1 MIDNTSLKPDLR
13 HATRRL
19 TAIFARLP
27 LTVVVACVVAGF
39 AHYALGLR
47 KQGHAETASDK
58 PAITRTL
65 VATEGVEHLDRLA
78 REPMIV
84 ELSDGTLFVTGYGG
98 QFDEVEKI
106 PDLWRSRDHGA
117 TWEHVNVGRNA
128 DGAIGNSDVDLAVGP
143 DNTLYFV
150 AMSYDNKKFEGTR
163 IAVGVSKDAGATW
176 TWKVLSETRFDD
188 RPWIGV
194 TPDGTAHA
202 IWNDGNGV
210 RYEVGH
216 DRGASWKERPRIN
229 DQGGSSHL
237 AIGPH
242 GEIAVRITPASAS
255 YNKFTPGVDLIA
267 VSRDGGN
274 TWQKHPAPGERDWSP
289 ALDKRTPRWVEP
301 VAWDADGALY
311 SLWGSQK
318 GLWLARSLDRGE
330 AWTTWHIVS
339 RDEVSYFP
347 YLIASGHGEL
357 AATWSS
363 GDGDAL
369 LAHVAVIHLGDG
381 RAPPQVIEAQ
391 PFQTDI
397 WSKDHPGDPM
407 QRETAG
413 EYIPVLF
420 LRAGGLGVVTAI
432 QSDAEAE
439 ERVARKRAGIATT
452 PTNPNLRQRRLGF
465 KWWKFAER

>member
-1 MIDNTSLKPDLR
+1 LNAVASR
-13 HATRRL
+13 S
-19 TAIFARLP
+19 P
-27 LTVVVACVVAGF
+27 LIVIVACVV
-39 AHYALGLR
+39 
-47 KQGHAETASDK
+47 TAFGGNAREPQEQHSADRTSRDK
-58 PAITRTL
+58 SATDGSPTSKTL
-65 VATEGVEHLDRLA
+65 VATESMEHLDRLA
-78 REPMIV
+78 REPMVV

-98 QFDEVEKI
+98 QFEEVEKI

-128 DGAIGNSDVDLAVGP
+128 DGAIGNSDVDLAIGP
-143 DNTLYFV
+143 DDTLYFV
-150 AMSYDNKKFEGTR
+150 VMSFDNQKFEGTR
-163 IAVGVSKDAGATW
+163 IAVGSSKNAGATW

-194 TPDGTAHA
+194 TPDGTAHV

-210 RYEVGH
+210 RYWASQ

-242 GEIAVRITPASAS
+242 GEIAVHVTPASAS

-274 TWQKHPAPGERDWSP
+274 TWRKHPAPGERDWNADP
-289 ALDKRTPRWVEP
+289 GKGTPRWVEP

-318 GLWLARSLDRGE
+318 GLWLARSPDQGE
-330 AWTTWHIVS
+330 TWTTWHIVQ
-339 RDEVSYFP
+339 RDELSYFP
-347 YLIASGHGEL
+347 YLTARGHGEL

-369 LAHVAVIHLGDG
+369 LAHVAVIHFGDG
-381 RAPPQVIEAQ
+381 KALPQVVESQ

-397 WSKDHPGDPM
+397 WSKEHPGDPM
-407 QRETAG
+407 HRDTAG
-413 EYIPVLF
+413 EYIPVVF
-420 LRAGGLGVVTAI
+420 LHTGSLGVITTI
-432 QSDAEAE
+432 QSDAETE
-439 ERVARKRAGIATT
+439 ERVARQRAGIATT
-452 PTNPNLRQRRLGF
+452 PPNPNLRQRRLGF